1 MEIIYRDYPLSIY
14 KHPEPMEMM
23 ISTPKTLGSIYRINV
38 TEKEE
43 MTLEL
48 SMEEKII
55 VTVLWVFTI
64 FFLVLVSGMFE
75 GGHEP
80 IKPSKIQP
88 PPPPSRPHPLLFRR
102 RLRVR
107 TKNEE
112 DMFYEAKQGTK
123 TYEYIKGILDAEKRS
138 VRLIWRE

>member
-1 MEIIYRDYPLSIY
+1 
-14 KHPEPMEMM
+14 
-23 ISTPKTLGSIYRINV
+23 
-38 TEKEE
+38 

-107 TKNEE
+107 TKKRRR
-112 DMFYEAKQGTK
+112 YVLRSK
-123 TYEYIKGILDAEKRS
+123 TRNKNLRIH
-138 VRLIWRE
+138 

>member
-1 MEIIYRDYPLSIY
+1 
-14 KHPEPMEMM
+14 
-23 ISTPKTLGSIYRINV
+23 
-38 TEKEE
+38 

-64 FFLVLVSGMFE
+64 FFLVLFSGIFE

-80 IKPSKIQP
+80 MEPPNIPP

-107 TKNEE
+107 TKKRRR
-112 DMFYEAKQGTK
+112 YVVRSK
-123 TYEYIKGILDAEKRS
+123 TRNKDLRIH
-138 VRLIWRE
+138 